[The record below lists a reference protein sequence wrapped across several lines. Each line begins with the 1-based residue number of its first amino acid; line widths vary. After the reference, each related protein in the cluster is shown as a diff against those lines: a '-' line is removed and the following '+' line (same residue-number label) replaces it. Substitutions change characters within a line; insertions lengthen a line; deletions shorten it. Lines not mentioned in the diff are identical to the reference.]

1 MNELLD
7 EYEASHLLLEIY
19 ELTDPVREAIGQ
31 IERFA
36 KDLALGETFDERR
49 FDDLVG
55 NVQFA
60 AHALGEAIALL
71 RILSGYEEET
81 FE

>member
-7 EYEASHLLLEIY
+7 EYEASDLLLELY

-31 IERFA
+31 LERFA
-36 KDLALGETFDERR
+36 NEVSLGVTFDKRR